1 MKKILFT
8 LCIITFISASAQTK
22 DPNKI
27 LDAVRLKFNQAK
39 DYQVDVN
46 VKLDMSF
53 IKIPD
58 MNVKVFFKQPDKI
71 KLQSEGFAMVPKQG
85 LNFSPAQ
92 LLKGDFTTI
101 YVRSETVDNRK
112 TDVVKIIPN
121 SDSSDVI
128 LSTLWIDATESV
140 IRKAETSSKKGG
152 TTKIEL
158 NYDNTKYG
166 LPSQVKLYFNLGE
179 MQMPSTLSNQTNE
192 NKDTDDK
199 NRRRN
204 KAIGEG
210 MSLKGSV
217 TMNYKNYQVNKGI
230 ADSFFVEKE
239 KEKKKTID

>member
-1 MKKILFT
+1 MKKIFFT
-8 LCIITFISASAQTK
+8 LCIITFVSVSAQTK

-27 LDAVRLKFNQAK
+27 LNAVRQKFNQAK
-39 DYQVDVN
+39 DYQVDVS

-53 IKIPD
+53 IKVPD
-58 MNVKVFFKQPDKI
+58 MNVKVFFKQPDEI

-85 LNFSPAQ
+85 INFSPAQ

-101 YVRSETVDNRK
+101 YVRSQTIDNRK
-112 TDVVKIIPN
+112 TNVIKIIPN

-128 LSTLWIDATESV
+128 LSTLWVDATESV
-140 IRKAETSSKKGG
+140 IRKAETTSKKGG

-158 NYDNTKYG
+158 SYDNTKYG
-166 LPSQVKLYFNLGE
+166 LPSQVKLFFNLGE
-179 MQMPSTLSNQTNE
+179 MQMPSTLPNQTNE
-192 NKDTDDK
+192 NKDSDET

-204 KAIGEG
+204 KAVGEG

-217 TMNYKNYQVNKGI
+217 TMNYKNYQINKGI
-230 ADSFFVEKE
+230 PDSFFIEKE

>member
-1 MKKILFT
+1 MKKILLT
-8 LCIITFISASAQTK
+8 LCIITAVSILAQTK

-27 LDAVRLKFNQAK
+27 LDAVRQKFNQAK
-39 DYQVDVN
+39 DYQVDVS

-53 IKIPD
+53 IKVPD
-58 MNVKVFFKQPDKI
+58 MNVKVFFKQPDKV
-71 KLQSEGFAMVPKQG
+71 KLESEGFAMVPKQG

-101 YVRSETVDNRK
+101 YVRSETIENHK
-112 TDVVKIIPN
+112 IDVVKVIPN
-121 SDSSDVI
+121 SDSSNVI

-140 IRKAETSSKKGG
+140 IRKAETTSKKGG
-152 TTKIEL
+152 TTKIEM

-166 LPSQVKLYFNLGE
+166 LPSQVKLSFNLGE
-179 MQMPSTLSNQTNE
+179 MQMPSTLPNQTTE
-192 NKDTDDK
+192 KKESDD
-199 NRRRN
+199 NGRRRN

-217 TMNYKNYQVNKGI
+217 IMNYKNYQINKGI

>member
-1 MKKILFT
+1 MKKILLT
-8 LCIITFISASAQTK
+8 LCIITAASISAQTR

-27 LDAVRLKFNQAK
+27 LDAVRQKFNQAK
-39 DYQVDVN
+39 DYQVDVS

-53 IKIPD
+53 IKVPE
-58 MNVKVFFKQPDKI
+58 MHVKVFFKQPDKI
-71 KLQSEGFAMVPKQG
+71 KIQSEGFAMVPKQG

-92 LLKGDFTTI
+92 LLKEDFTTI
-101 YVRSETVDNRK
+101 YVRSETVDNHK
-112 TDVVKIIPN
+112 IDVVKVIPN
-121 SDSSDVI
+121 SDSSNVI

-140 IRKAETSSKKGG
+140 IRKAETTTKKGG

-158 NYDNTKYG
+158 NYDDTKYG
-166 LPSQVKLYFNLGE
+166 LPSQVILSLNLGE
-179 MQMPSTLSNQTNE
+179 MQMAPGLSNQKTD
-192 NKDTDDK
+192 NKESDDQG
-199 NRRRN
+199 RRRN

-217 TMNYKNYQVNKGI
+217 IMNYKNYQINKGI

>member
-1 MKKILFT
+1 MKKVLLT
-8 LCIITFISASAQTK
+8 LCIITAVSISAQTK

-27 LDAVRLKFNQAK
+27 LDAVRQKFNK
-39 DYQVDVN
+39 TNDYQVDVS

-53 IKIPD
+53 IKVPD
-58 MNVKVFFKQPDKI
+58 MSVKVFFKQPDKV

-101 YVRSETVDNRK
+101 YVRSETIDNHK
-112 TDVVKIIPN
+112 IDVVKVIPN

-128 LSTLWIDATESV
+128 LSTLWIDAAESV
-140 IRKAETSSKKGG
+140 IRKAETTSKKGG
-152 TTKIEL
+152 TTKVEL
-158 NYDNTKYG
+158 SYDNTKFG
-166 LPSQVKLYFNLGE
+166 LPSQVKLFFNLGE
-179 MQMPSTLSNQTNE
+179 MQIPPALSNQTTE
-192 NKDTDDK
+192 NKESDDK
-199 NRRRN
+199 GRRRN

-210 MSLKGSV
+210 MSLKGTV
-217 TMNYKNYQVNKGI
+217 TMNYKNYQINKGI

>member
-1 MKKILFT
+1 MKKILIT
-8 LCIITFISASAQTK
+8 LCIITFISVPAQTK

-27 LDAVRLKFNQAK
+27 LEAVRQKFNQAK
-39 DYQVDVN
+39 DYQVNVN

-53 IKIPD
+53 IKVPD
-58 MNVKVFFKQPDKI
+58 MNVKVFFKQPDRV

-101 YVRSETVDNRK
+101 YVRSETIDNYK
-112 TDVVKIIPN
+112 TNVVKVIPN

-128 LSTLWIDATESV
+128 LSTLWIDAAESV

-152 TTKIEL
+152 TTKIEM
-158 NYDNTKYG
+158 NYESTKYG
-166 LPSQVKLYFNLGE
+166 LPSQVKLSFNLGE
-179 MQMPSTLSNQTNE
+179 MQMPTALPNQTTE
-192 NKDTDDK
+192 KKESDD
-199 NRRRN
+199 NGRRRN

-217 TMNYKNYQVNKGI
+217 IMNYKNYQINKGI

>member
-1 MKKILFT
+1 MKKILLT
-8 LCIITFISASAQTK
+8 LCIITAVSISAQTK

-27 LDAVRLKFNQAK
+27 LDAVRQKFNKAN

-53 IKIPD
+53 IKVPD
-58 MNVKVFFKQPDKI
+58 MSVKVFFKQPDKV

-101 YVRSETVDNRK
+101 YVRSGTIDNHK
-112 TDVVKIIPN
+112 IDVVKVIPN
-121 SDSSDVI
+121 SDSSNVI
-128 LSTLWIDATESV
+128 LSTLWIDAAESV
-140 IRKAETSSKKGG
+140 IRKAETTSKKGG

-158 NYDNTKYG
+158 NYDDTKYG
-166 LPSQVKLYFNLGE
+166 LPSQVKLSFNLGE
-179 MQMPSTLSNQTNE
+179 MQIPSALSNQSNE
-192 NKDTDDK
+192 NKESDDK
-199 NRRRN
+199 GRRRN

-210 MSLKGSV
+210 MSLKGTV
-217 TMNYKNYQVNKGI
+217 TMNYKNYQINKGI
-230 ADSFFVEKE
+230 PDSFFDEKE

>member
-1 MKKILFT
+1 MKKILLT
-8 LCIITFISASAQTK
+8 LCIITATSISAQSK

-27 LDAVRLKFNQAK
+27 LDAVRQKFNQAK
-39 DYQVDVN
+39 DYQVDVS

-53 IKIPD
+53 IKVPD

-71 KLQSEGFAMVPKQG
+71 KLQSEGFAIVPKQG

-101 YVRSETVDNRK
+101 YVRSETIDNRK
-112 TDVVKIIPN
+112 INVVKVIPN

-128 LSTLWIDATESV
+128 LSTLWIDAAESV
-140 IRKAETSSKKGG
+140 IRKAETTSKKGG

-166 LPSQVKLYFNLGE
+166 LPSQVKLSFNLGE
-179 MQMPSTLSNQTNE
+179 MQIPPTLSNQTTE
-192 NKDTDDK
+192 NKESDDK
-199 NRRRN
+199 GRKRN
-204 KAIGEG
+204 KTIGEG

-217 TMNYKNYQVNKGI
+217 IMNYKNYQVNKGI

>member
-1 MKKILFT
+1 MKKILLT
-8 LCIITFISASAQTK
+8 LCIITAASNSAQTR

-27 LDAVRLKFNQAK
+27 LDAVRQKFNQAK

-53 IKIPD
+53 IKVPE
-58 MNVKVFFKQPDKI
+58 MHVKVFFKQPDKVKI
-71 KLQSEGFAMVPKQG
+71 QSEGFAMVPKQG
-85 LNFSPAQ
+85 INFSPAQ

-101 YVRSETVDNRK
+101 YVRSETVDNHK
-112 TDVVKIIPN
+112 IDVVKVIPN

-140 IRKAETSSKKGG
+140 IRKAETTTKKGG

-158 NYDNTKYG
+158 NYDDTKYG
-166 LPSQVKLYFNLGE
+166 LPSQVKLSFNLGE
-179 MQMPSTLSNQTNE
+179 MQIAPGLSNQKTD
-192 NKDTDDK
+192 NKESDDQG
-199 NRRRN
+199 RRRN
-204 KAIGEG
+204 KAVGEG

-217 TMNYKNYQVNKGI
+217 IMNYKNYQINKGI

>member
-1 MKKILFT
+1 MKKILLKLF
-8 LCIITFISASAQTK
+8 IISAVSISAQTK

-27 LDAVRLKFNQAK
+27 LDAVRQKFNQAK
-39 DYQVDVN
+39 DYQVDVS

-53 IKIPD
+53 IKVPD
-58 MNVKVFFKQPDKI
+58 MQVKVFFKQPDKI

-112 TDVVKIIPN
+112 INVVKVIPN

-128 LSTLWIDATESV
+128 LSTLWIDAAESV
-140 IRKAETSSKKGG
+140 IRKAETTSKKGG

-166 LPSQVKLYFNLGE
+166 LPSQVKLSFNLGE
-179 MQMPSTLSNQTNE
+179 MQIPPTLSNQTTE
-192 NKDTDDK
+192 NKESDDK
-199 NRRRN
+199 GRRRN

-217 TMNYKNYQVNKGI
+217 IMNYKNYQVNKGI

>member
-1 MKKILFT
+1 MKKILIT
-8 LCIITFISASAQTK
+8 LFLITATFVSAQTK

-27 LDAVRLKFNQAK
+27 LDAVRKKFNQAK

-53 IKIPD
+53 IKVPD

-71 KLQSEGFAMVPKQG
+71 KLQAEGFAMIPKQG

-101 YVRSETVDNRK
+101 YVRSETLDSRK
-112 TDVVKIIPN
+112 TNVIKIIPN

-128 LSTLWIDATESV
+128 LSTLWIDAAESV
-140 IRKAETSSKKGG
+140 IRKAETTSKKGG

-158 NYDNTKYG
+158 SYDNTKYG
-166 LPSQVKLYFNLGE
+166 LPSRVKLFFNLGE

-192 NKDTDDK
+192 NKDSDDK

-217 TMNYKNYQVNKGI
+217 TMNYKNYQINKGI
-230 ADSFFVEKE
+230 PDSFFVEKE

>member
-1 MKKILFT
+1 MKKIFLILF
-8 LCIITFISASAQTK
+8 IIAAAFVSAQTK

-27 LDAVRLKFNQAK
+27 LNAVRQKFNQVK
-39 DYQVDVN
+39 DYQVDVS

-53 IKIPD
+53 IKVPE
-58 MNVKVFFKQPDKI
+58 MHVKVFFKQPDKI

-101 YVRSETVDNRK
+101 FVRSETGDNHK
-112 TDVVKIIPN
+112 TNVVKVIPN

-140 IRKAETSSKKGG
+140 IRKAETTSKKGG
-152 TTKIEL
+152 TTKIEM

-166 LPSQVKLYFNLGE
+166 LPSQVKISFNLGE
-179 MQMPSTLSNQTNE
+179 MQMPSTLPNQTAE
-192 NKDTDDK
+192 KKESDD
-199 NRRRN
+199 NGRRRN
-204 KAIGEG
+204 KVIGEG
-210 MSLKGSV
+210 TSLKGTV
-217 TMNYKNYQVNKGI
+217 IMNYKNYQINKGI